1 MYFGTES
8 LCVVGGG
15 RHVLTDKQDCLG
27 ASAQGICRI
36 GQAQGSLVGS
46 SCAAVSLWVTLV
58 PRWLEEFQFS
68 TGGQRA
74 DCSE

>member
-1 MYFGTES
+1 MYFGTKS
-8 LCVVGGG
+8 LCELGGG

-27 ASAQGICRI
+27 ASAQGICRM
-36 GQAQGSLVGS
+36 GQAWGSLVGS

-58 PRWLEEFQFS
+58 PRWLEEFQF
-68 TGGQRA
+68 TMGGQRA